1 MGSHLFWGKNTVKHN
16 QRENYPVPL
25 APRKPVA
32 SLPKILIVDDRK
44 ENQRAIEVILE
55 HLNAEFYSAFN
66 GEEALSMSL
75 RHNFA
80 VVLMDVM
87 MPVMD
92 GFETANLMRINQ
104 RTKHTPIIFITASDR
119 TDEFENKRYQAGAVD
134 YLFKPIKPSTLESKV
149 KIFLDLEMQ
158 RQQLKET
165 LEDIERL
172 KHKNQLLL
180 KSVGEGILG
189 LDNEGLITFSNP
201 AAQKLLGCS
210 ESDLEGHSVLEFLI
224 LGDSQSHSIKWEDG
238 PISRTCSGG
247 KIFHETLGIFR
258 KKVEGAFPTEYH
270 ATPIYDDNKMV
281 GVVLAFQDITARK
294 RAEEQLS
301 QLAQYDSLTGLNNRY
316 SFQNLLAQST
326 SRAKRA
332 GFSVALLFM
341 DLDKFKT
348 INDTMGHE
356 IGDYLLQEVAVRIRK
371 CLRDGDVIGRIGGDE
386 FTVILESIHTA
397 RDIATIAQKIID
409 SLNAPFYLRDHKI
422 HIGISIGIATYP
434 ESAKDEETLMKC
446 ADIAMYKVKD
456 SGRNTFGF
464 FTDSMQQ
471 EVHYSLQ
478 LENRLRVA
486 LQLNQFLL
494 YYQPK
499 IDPYNQK
506 VIGFEALLRWK
517 LGPEEFISPNDFI
530 PKAEEMGLIIPIGHW
545 VMEEACRQFRQ
556 WLDEGVVNER
566 MSIAINVSIK
576 QLQHLSLKDTIRKCL
591 EIYRIPA
598 GCLEIEVTESIM
610 IEDVERIITLLSE
623 IREMGIGISIDDFG
637 TGYSSLNYL
646 RRLPIDALKIDI
658 SFIRSLNEGEQS
670 RAIVKTIVALSDNLS
685 LTVIA
690 EGVET
695 QDQLDFLKALK
706 CDVIQGYYY
715 SKPVG
720 HVEIERYLKR
730 FSVTRH

>member
-1 MGSHLFWGKNTVKHN
+1 MTYN
-16 QRENYPVPL
+16 QCEAYPVPL
-25 APRKPVA
+25 APRKSVV

-55 HLNAEFYSAFN
+55 NLDAEFYSAFN

-104 RTKHTPIIFITASDR
+104 RTKHTPIIFITAADR
-119 TDEFENKRYQAGAVD
+119 TDEFEYKGYQAGAVD

-149 KIFLDLEMQ
+149 KVFLDLEIQ

-172 KHKNQLLL
+172 KRKNQLLL

-189 LDNEGLITFSNP
+189 LDNEGLVTFSNP

-210 ESDLEGHSVLEFLI
+210 EAELENQSVLDYLI
-224 LGDSQSHSIKWEDG
+224 LGDSKSHSIEWKDA
-238 PISRTCSGG
+238 PIYRVCSEG
-247 KIFHETLGIFR
+247 KMYHETLGIFR

-270 ATPIYDDNKMV
+270 ATPIYDDNKLV
-281 GVVLAFQDITARK
+281 GVVLAFQDITERK

-316 SFQNLLAQST
+316 SFQNLLAQSI

-332 GFSVALLFM
+332 GSSVALLFM
-341 DLDKFKT
+341 DLDKFK
-348 INDTMGHE
+348 IVNDTMGHE
-356 IGDYLLQEVAVRIRK
+356 IGDYLLQDVAVRIRK

-386 FTVILESIHTA
+386 FTVVLESIHTA
-397 RDIATIAQKIID
+397 RDIAAIAQKIIEF
-409 SLNAPFYLRDHKI
+409 LGEPFYLRDHEI

-434 ESAKDEETLMKC
+434 ESAKDEEALMKC
-446 ADIAMYKVKD
+446 ADIAMYKVKEN
-456 SGRNTFGF
+456 GRNNFRF
-464 FTDSMQQ
+464 FTETMQQ

-499 IDPYNQK
+499 IDPYQQK
-506 VIGFEALLRWK
+506 VIGFEALLRWRV
-517 LGPEEFISPNDFI
+517 GSDEFISPSDFI
-530 PKAEEMGLIIPIGHW
+530 PKAEEMGLIISIGRW
-545 VMEEACRQFRQ
+545 VIEQSCRQFRA
-556 WLDEGVVNER
+556 WLDAGIVDES
-566 MSIAINVSIK
+566 MSMAINISIK
-576 QLQHLSLKDTIRKCL
+576 QLQHQSLKSTIKECIETYQL
-591 EIYRIPA
+591 PI

-610 IEDVERIITLLSE
+610 IDNVEHIIKLLAE
-623 IREMGIGISIDDFG
+623 LQEMGIKISIDDFG

-646 RRLPIDALKIDI
+646 RRLPIDALKIDM
-658 SFIRSLNEGEQS
+658 SFVRALHEGEQS
-670 RAIVKTIVALSDNLS
+670 QAIVKAIVSLSEILG

-695 QDQLDFLKALK
+695 EEQLEFLKGLE
-706 CDVIQGYYY
+706 CDFIQGYYY
-715 SKPVG
+715 SKPLD
-720 HVEIERYLKR
+720 ETKAEAYLVDFKKQY
-730 FSVTRH
+730 SN